1 MTSGWIEEAIPD
13 GASREAVA
21 ETTRSRIGEALE
33 VDVGGFDSGAVSF
46 VQQAWELA
54 LFDALESS
62 DPDPGEVRRLAERS
76 FQLAR
81 VLDPPPEALA
91 GARFFVKLGCLGLLA
106 DRQADAARLL
116 SDHLPYEADKG
127 DAWGERTEATIWS
140 AWLRLVRKNG
150 WADLDAVSVLVGD
163 LREAQEEFES
173 DYLQGDAG
181 EARAKAWELVAFYHL
196 AHGAELL
203 AEFVSAGS
211 SEGHFDVRQQL
222 DGQFDR
228 ALTAC
233 ARGELV
239 ELEVLVVF
247 LQAGAVQLV
256 ENSIWTVTRAVNSR
270 VTDFVRSVV
279 DRGRRAPLFEVLP
292 PQREA
297 LREQGLLGSSTRS
310 VVVSLPTSS
319 GKTLI
324 AQFRILQALNQ
335 FDRERGWVAYLAPTR
350 ALVNQMTRRL
360 REDFAP
366 LGISVERVSPALEVD
381 GLEAGLL
388 TDRDEDAQFR
398 VLVTTPEKLDLLIR
412 GGWEAEIGRP
422 LTLVVVDEAHGLQE
436 EVRGLRLELLL
447 ATVNRECRF
456 AQFLLLTPFL
466 DDAEIL
472 SSWLDPGSHDE
483 VRLAVDWVPNDRS
496 IMLSHVRPDESRGAF
511 SIELETLHTTHP
523 TLYSEAP
530 FDLEGGRPLG
540 LSWSQVRGSPNKLAA
555 ATADLLKDRG
565 SSIILAQRPDFAWGI
580 ARTLYEGR
588 SADVEVSDDV
598 RLVRDFLAEEMGE
611 SFPLVSYLER
621 GVGVHHSGISEDC
634 RVLVE
639 WLLEREDIAH
649 LVATTTISQG
659 VNFPVAS
666 VVLASHQYPSA
677 QYPYAQDI
685 PPQDFWNVA
694 GRTGRIGQGDLGV
707 VALACAGDDRAPV
720 LRDFVNRQVADFDS
734 TLVEMALA
742 ARDAISAGDLRR
754 LSYKPAWSTFLQY
767 LAHSYR
773 QIGDPALFA
782 TEVEQVL
789 RGALGYQQL
798 RSREP
803 ELAQSLLS
811 AVGAYAEGLAGKP
824 LGLVDSTGF
833 SWESVSA
840 TLGRVGEAGISADS
854 WDGSTLFSGDSDDL
868 RRLMGVMLQVPELR
882 ANLDFALGGVKVTGG
897 LLAQVTSDW
906 VQGRRLADIADEHF
920 AREHR
925 TPEAAMTDCCKVIYG
940 KLAPTVS
947 WGLAALQSLTLGD
960 TLEQMPEAEADEVRN
975 LPSRVF
981 YGVDSDPAI
990 ALRLLGV
997 PRGAAAPLAAHL
1009 PAARRGES
1017 VAHIRR
1023 DLAGMAKRDWNAA
1036 IGEKGDLYRSVWK
1049 ILEGGGEG

>member
-1 MTSGWIEEAIPD
+1 M
-13 GASREAVA
+13 
-21 ETTRSRIGEALE
+21 
-33 VDVGGFDSGAVSF
+33 
-46 VQQAWELA
+46 
-54 LFDALESS
+54 
-62 DPDPGEVRRLAERS
+62 
-76 FQLAR
+76 
-81 VLDPPPEALA
+81 
-91 GARFFVKLGCLGLLA
+91 
-106 DRQADAARLL
+106 
-116 SDHLPYEADKG
+116 
-127 DAWGERTEATIWS
+127 
-140 AWLRLVRKNG
+140 
-150 WADLDAVSVLVGD
+150 
-163 LREAQEEFES
+163 
-173 DYLQGDAG
+173 
-181 EARAKAWELVAFYHL
+181 
-196 AHGAELL
+196 
-203 AEFVSAGS
+203 
-211 SEGHFDVRQQL
+211 
-222 DGQFDR
+222 
-228 ALTAC
+228 
-233 ARGELV
+233 
-239 ELEVLVVF
+239 
-247 LQAGAVQLV
+247 
-256 ENSIWTVTRAVNSR
+256 
-270 VTDFVRSVV
+270 RSVV

-292 PQREA
+292 PQRQA
-297 LREQGLLGSSTRS
+297 LREQGLLGSSSRS

-388 TDRDEDAQFR
+388 TDRDENAQFR

-422 LTLVVVDEAHGLQE
+422 LTLVVVDEAHNLQD

-447 ATVNRECRF
+447 AIVNRECRF

-466 DDAEIL
+466 DDAEVL

-483 VRLAVDWVPNDRS
+483 VRLAVGWVPNDRS
-496 IMLSHVRPDESRGAF
+496 IMLSHVRPAEPRGAF
-511 SIELETLHTTHP
+511 SIELETLHTSHP
-523 TLYSEAP
+523 TLYSEVP
-530 FDLEGGRPLG
+530 FDLEAGRPLG
-540 LSWSQVRGSPNKLAA
+540 LSWSEVRGSPNKIAA

-565 SSIILAQRPDFAWGI
+565 SSIVLAQRTDFAWGI
-580 ARTLYEGR
+580 ARTLYEGQ
-588 SADVEVSDDV
+588 SADVDISDEV

-611 SFPLVSYLER
+611 TFPLVRYLER
-621 GVGVHHSGISEDC
+621 GIGVHHSGISEDC

-639 WLLEREDIAH
+639 WLLEREDIDH

-666 VVLASHQYPSA
+666 VVLASH

-707 VALACAGDDRAPV
+707 VALACAEDDRAPA

-742 ARDAISAGDLRR
+742 ARDAIVSGDLSR
-754 LSYKPAWSTFLQY
+754 LSYKPAWSAFLQY

-773 QIGDPALFA
+773 QIGAPSLFA
-782 TEVEQVL
+782 IEVEQVL

-803 ELAQSLLS
+803 ELAQSLLG

-824 LGLVDSTGF
+824 LSLVDSTGF

-854 WDGSTLFSGDSDDL
+854 WDSSTLFSGASNDL
-868 RRLMGVMLQVPELR
+868 RRLMGVILQVPELR
-882 ANLDFALGGVKVTGG
+882 ANLDFALGGLDVTGE

-906 VQGRRLADIADEHF
+906 VQGRRLADIADEYF
-920 AREHR
+920 ARER
-925 TPEAAMTDCCKVIYG
+925 RSPEAAMTDCCKVIYG

-947 WGLAALQSLTLGD
+947 WGLSALQSLTLGD
-960 TLEQMPEAEADEVRN
+960 ALEQMPTAEAEVVRN

-981 YGVDSDPAI
+981 YGVDSDSAI

-997 PRGAAAPLAAHL
+997 PRGAAAPLAEHL
-1009 PAARRGES
+1009 PSAQRGES

-1036 IGEKGDLYRSVWK
+1036 IGEKGSLYRSVWK
-1049 ILEGGGEG
+1049 ILEGGRDD